1 MKKKLIGLTYKGKKI
16 SFEVRVVPKW
26 YEGIG
31 LMFRFRESASA
42 LLFEFKKPVRMAI
55 HSFFVFFPF
64 VAIWLDE
71 NYNILD
77 IKRVR
82 PFTPRVLPSGKF
94 TKLVEVPINKNYNF
108 LNLRRAKERFK

>member
-1 MKKKLIGLTYKGKKI
+1 LIGLTCEGKKI
-16 SFEVRVVPKW
+16 SFEVKVVPKW

-31 LMFRFRESASA
+31 LMFSFKEKASA

-64 VAIWLDE
+64 VAIWLDDD
-71 NYNILD
+71 YNILD
-77 IKRVR
+77 IKTVR
-82 PFTPRVLPSGKF
+82 PFSFRVLPSGKF
-94 TKLVEVPINKNYNF
+94 TKLIEVPLNKNYNF